1 LKSVRVALG
10 DAADADELPWSIPGI
25 DPLIPGELDVVGE
38 VEGLEVLSLQP
49 ATVRAAAAATAAITV
64 LTTVVEINMVA
75 FLCELSKEVR

>member
-49 ATVRAAAAATAAITV
+49 ATVRAAAATAAITV